1 MWKLV
6 CIPHIINVMKSSKK
20 TVLIIIGVLALSVLL
35 YFLPIN
41 NIVGS
46 LPFINRFYNNT
57 SLEILV
63 KKGKAR
69 VWINGDDYGE
79 TPTSLENLPEGKY
92 IIELERIVEES
103 SFYKKQSFNIDLVR
117 NTSARIDVEIGPED
131 ILHGIILYYTPIST
145 SSEEGFLAVSSNV
158 DGAKVFVDQEFVKA
172 SPVTNMALRE
182 SQYDVKVVAQGH
194 EDVEIPV
201 LVRNNYVLNLKT
213 YHFPIP
219 VIFDTLDVGDE

>member
-92 IIELERIVEES
+92 IIELERIVEENA
-103 SFYKKQSFNIDLVR
+103 FYTKQSFNIDLVR

>member
-1 MWKLV
+1 
-6 CIPHIINVMKSSKK
+6 MKNSKK
-20 TVLIIIGVLALSVLL
+20 TILIIIGVFALSILL

-41 NIVGS
+41 RIIGS
-46 LPFINRFYNNT
+46 LPLINRFYNNT

-69 VWINGDDYGE
+69 VWVNGDDFGE
-79 TPTSLENLPEGKY
+79 TPTTLQNLPEGRY
-92 IIELERIVEES
+92 LIELERIVEDNA
-103 SFYKKQSFNIDLVR
+103 FYKKQSFNIDLAR
-117 NTSARIDVEIGPED
+117 NTSARIDLEIGPDD

-158 DGAKVFVDQEFVKA
+158 DEAKVFVDQEFIKA

-182 SQYDVKVVAQGH
+182 SQYDVRVVAEGH
-194 EDVEIPV
+194 EDVEVPV

-219 VIFDTLDVGDE
+219 VIFDTLIIEDE